1 MKKLLI
7 TFSSLLFLFL
17 LAGCNTIEGKAVGLS
32 IIYGIMAVFSL
43 LLLVL
48 YCCLTIKKEPW
59 FLALFSSVLIVNVG
73 YLALAVSST
82 LAEALWANRISYLGS
97 VCLPLSMLMI
107 ILNVCKVKSR
117 KWGTLLLICFSAF
130 VLFIAITPGY
140 LDIYYREVSLEIL
153 DGVSTLQKIY
163 GPWHFLYY
171 IYLFSYFGLMIV
183 AIAYSIAQKRL
194 ESTGHA
200 AILTIA
206 VFVNIGVWLMEQF
219 VDINFEILSVSYV
232 ITEMFLLGLHILLKE
247 QARRITNI
255 GTSDNI
261 NITDELLPVQSPDNP
276 SSTLTADTT
285 IPSTDE
291 EMYNQFIAGIASL
304 TPTELSI
311 FRFYLDQKSTKEIMV
326 MLNIKENTLKF
337 HNKNIYGKLGVSSRK
352 QLVSIA
358 QKINY

>member
-1 MKKLLI
+1 
-7 TFSSLLFLFL
+7 
-17 LAGCNTIEGKAVGLS
+17 
-32 IIYGIMAVFSL
+32 
-43 LLLVL
+43 
-48 YCCLTIKKEPW
+48 
-59 FLALFSSVLIVNVG
+59 
-73 YLALAVSST
+73 
-82 LAEALWANRISYLGS
+82 
-97 VCLPLSMLMI
+97 
-107 ILNVCKVKSR
+107 
-117 KWGTLLLICFSAF
+117 
-130 VLFIAITPGY
+130 
-140 LDIYYREVSLEIL
+140 
-153 DGVSTLQKIY
+153 
-163 GPWHFLYY
+163 
-171 IYLFSYFGLMIV
+171 
-183 AIAYSIAQKRL
+183 
-194 ESTGHA
+194 
-200 AILTIA
+200 
-206 VFVNIGVWLMEQF
+206 MEQF